1 MVNFCMRGSAKAVGL
16 TALSFCL
23 GVIAGMFFPIAL
35 VAVTEMILLILF
47 GYLCLFKW

>member
-1 MVNFCMRGSAKAVGL
+1 MIDFCFRGCAKAVGL

-23 GVIAGMFFPIAL
+23 GVIAGLFFPIAV
-35 VAVTEMILLILF
+35 VAVIEMVLLVIF

>member
-1 MVNFCMRGSAKAVGL
+1 MVNFCLRGCAKAVGL

-23 GVIAGMFFPIAL
+23 GVIAGLFFPIAV
-35 VAVTEMILLILF
+35 VAVIEMVLLVIF

>member
-1 MVNFCMRGSAKAVGL
+1 MLNFCMRGCAKAVGL

-23 GVIAGMFFPIAL
+23 GVIAGMFFPITL
-35 VAVTEMILLILF
+35 VAVMELFLLITF